1 MDEDKQQGILY
12 ALRTQISQAEASQA
26 DSCYELLHK
35 FKLEVF
41 EHRTSK
47 TNILGCTLG
56 KRFST
61 VIEQLDNSSLDK
73 LWTWFPED
81 NLSVEFYDG
90 RRFKPLSQGS
100 AGQKAAAVLSFLLSY
115 GDEPLIVDQPEDD
128 LDNALISKLVITK
141 LHDIKPK
148 RQFLIIT
155 HNPNI
160 VVNGDSELVI
170 VLEDKGNITLSA
182 TGGLQELSVRQEVCE
197 IMEGGKEALEKRYKR
212 MKYNS

>member
-1 MDEDKQQGILY
+1 M
-12 ALRTQISQAEASQA
+12 
-26 DSCYELLHK
+26 
-35 FKLEVF
+35 
-41 EHRTSK
+41 
-47 TNILGCTLG
+47 
-56 KRFST
+56 
-61 VIEQLDNSSLDK
+61 
-73 LWTWFPED
+73 
-81 NLSVEFYDG
+81 
-90 RRFKPLSQGS
+90 
-100 AGQKAAAVLSFLLSY
+100 SFLLSY

-170 VLEDKGNITLSA
+170 VLEDKGNITLA
-182 TGGLQELSVRQEVCE
+182 AAGGLQELSVRQEVCE